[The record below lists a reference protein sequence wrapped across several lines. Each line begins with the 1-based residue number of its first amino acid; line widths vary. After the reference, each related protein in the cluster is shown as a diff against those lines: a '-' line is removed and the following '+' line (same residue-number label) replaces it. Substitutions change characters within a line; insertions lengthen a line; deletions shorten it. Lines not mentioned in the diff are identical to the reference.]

1 MQGPGYVPQRR
12 PSTGTLVAL
21 RVTFVGIALLSIG
34 FLAWTALLRLAVVTQ
49 KARDWAAFALA
60 TALDIAAIAF
70 LAADPGEEITTWRGE
85 LGMVLLLAT
94 LFAVIAYYLTFD
106 IRHYQQ
112 SAFVTYPPAQPTQPA
127 YGYPPRTGPSPYTSA
142 PRQTPMS
149 APPLTPAPQ
158 PPVAQPQIPQRPAP
172 ARIDQVRAEL
182 DELSDYLRKHDG
194 GPGGSNGS
202 GGSQGSGGSHGS
214 GGSFEGGR

>member
-34 FLAWTALLRLAVVTQ
+34 FLAWTVLLRLAVVTQ
-49 KARDWAAFALA
+49 KARDWGVFALA

-70 LAADPGEEITTWRGE
+70 LATDPGDTITTWRGE
-85 LGMVLLLAT
+85 LGMVLLLGT
-94 LFAVIAYYLTFD
+94 LCAVIAYYLTFD

-112 SAFVTYPPAQPTQPA
+112 SAFVAYPPAQPAQPT
-127 YGYPPRTGPSPYTSA
+127 YGYPPQNGPSPYASA
-142 PRQTPMS
+142 PRQTPMP
-149 APPLTPAPQ
+149 APPLAPAPQPLAPQ
-158 PPVAQPQIPQRPAP
+158 PPVAGPQVPQRPAP

-202 GGSQGSGGSHGS
+202 GGS